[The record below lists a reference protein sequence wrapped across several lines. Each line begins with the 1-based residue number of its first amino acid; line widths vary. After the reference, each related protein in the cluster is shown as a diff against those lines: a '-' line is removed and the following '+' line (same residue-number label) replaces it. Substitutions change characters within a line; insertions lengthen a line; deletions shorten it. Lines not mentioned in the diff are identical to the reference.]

1 MIARHLIVLAIALPS
16 LAAAQDVNVPGRL
29 DLSGLWELNEHGV
42 VVDGP
47 AIVRITH
54 SGPTVYAEFVSGASC
69 EAGGSP
75 RPHAFYATLRLEPT
89 LSPTGTLSSPGMW
102 VCSGSPEA
110 VKKCG
115 AGGAL
120 KPSYQAPF
128 TNAVVDPDY
137 IEGKRFRQGY
147 KDCSLDSSQNSTADF
162 SLRRLQPCE
171 FEEMTF
177 KQRENDLHTA
187 VNDVTTPAL
196 IAFGAAIDAA
206 QRRFGDTYAG
216 KPTSTLKYPHTYVE
230 VAITDS
236 VAALAFAAAL
246 PDLIRTAEWTEAR
259 LMASQMGLLAE
270 PPLIEAQRMLEQ
282 IYTIEK
288 KTPDVK
294 RAYDAYSAAYTALQK
309 CRKAQP

>member
-1 MIARHLIVLAIALPS
+1 VIARLLLVLAIAAPS
-16 LAAAQDVNVPGRL
+16 VAAAQELSIPGRL
-29 DLSGLWELNEHGV
+29 DLNGLWELNEHGV
-42 VVDGP
+42 VIDGP

-75 RPHAFYATLRLEPT
+75 RPHAFYAQLKLEPT
-89 LSPTGTLSSPGMW
+89 NPPTGTLSSPGMW

-147 KDCSLDSSQNSTADF
+147 KDCSLDSSQNSTVDF

-177 KQRENDLHTA
+177 KQRDNDLHTIM
-187 VNDVTTPAL
+187 NDITAPAL
-196 IAFGAAIDAA
+196 VAMRAAIDAA
-206 QRRFGDTYAG
+206 HRRFGDRYEG
-216 KPTSTLKYPHTYVE
+216 RLVDTLRYPNDQLLAAFGDSLAVE
-230 VAITDS
+230 
-236 VAALAFAAAL
+236 ALAAAL
-246 PDLIRTAEWTEAR
+246 PAMVERPEWVAARVMAEEMSI
-259 LMASQMGLLAE
+259 LPE
-270 PPLIEAQRMLEQ
+270 PPLVEARRMVETMLAIQQKAAEAR
-282 IYTIEK
+282 
-288 KTPDVK
+288 
-294 RAYDAYSAAYTALQK
+294 RAFDAFMEARAALQK
-309 CRKAQP
+309 CRMNQG